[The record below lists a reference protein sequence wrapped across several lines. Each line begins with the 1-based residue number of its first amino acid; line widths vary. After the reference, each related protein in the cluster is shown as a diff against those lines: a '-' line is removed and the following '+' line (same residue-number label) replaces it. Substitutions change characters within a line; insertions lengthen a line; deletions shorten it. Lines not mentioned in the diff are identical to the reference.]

1 MGRHFF
7 SQKYKSITKY
17 ILIIAVFALMVL
29 GVYMFF
35 KFRIKVMEKEGK
47 SGYQITNNAESIKPE
62 PHQTEAKKDNSK

>member
-35 KFRIKVMEKEGK
+35 KFKIKVMEKEGK
-47 SGYQITNNAESIKPE
+47 SGYQITSNAE
-62 PHQTEAKKDNSK
+62 